1 MQPAL
6 TRSVAPVA
14 TRSAGIDALRVVG
27 VVAVVFAHIW
37 AGGLT
42 HQAIYSWHV
51 PVFFVLSGYLWREG
65 RSIGEEVRR
74 RARSLLLPYAL
85 WLVVVTVAWAG
96 FTAVVGTMQMPDP
109 VALVLGGA
117 RIGGQY
123 AAFWFVTA
131 LFVAA
136 VAMRALSAVA
146 TWLPLAVGAVV
157 LGVAY
162 VQPEWVRW
170 VPWSAGV
177 GLAALVFVS
186 AGDGL
191 RRYRDRV
198 GAPLPI
204 GLALVGVGLALTV
217 SGVVPPVDMKA
228 ADFGAPIV
236 SVVVSAAISCGLILV
251 FEGVQERFPSW
262 VSRGAIAL
270 AAVAMPVI
278 LGHAFFIAAGNV
290 VGARSIAVFAFA
302 LTVPVVAGLLLRRSR
317 WGRLLV

>member
-1 MQPAL
+1 MQPAP

-42 HQAIYSWHV
+42 HAAIYSWHV

-65 RSIGEEVRR
+65 RTLGDEVRR
-74 RARSLLLPYAL
+74 RARSLLVPYAL
-85 WLVVVTVAWAG
+85 WLVVVTAAWAA
-96 FTAVVGTMQMPDP
+96 FTAVVGTMQLPDP
-109 VALVLGGA
+109 TALLLGGA

-136 VAMRALSAVA
+136 IAMRALSAIAV
-146 TWLPLAVGAVV
+146 WVPPVVGALV
-157 LGVAY
+157 LAVAY

-177 GLAALVFVS
+177 ALAALVFVS

-191 RRYRDRV
+191 RRIRDRV
-198 GAPLPI
+198 AAPLPI
-204 GLALVGVGLALTV
+204 GAALVVGGLALTI
-217 SGVVPPVDMKA
+217 SGIVPPVDMKA

-251 FEGVQERFPSW
+251 FEGVQDRFPT
-262 VSRGAIAL
+262 GL
-270 AAVAMPVI
+270 ARSATRLAGLAMPVI
-278 LGHAFFIAAGNV
+278 LFHAFFIAAGHV
-290 VGARSIAVFAFA
+290 LGAPGIVIFAFA
-302 LTVPVVAGLLLRRSR
+302 LGVPIATGLLLLRTR
-317 WGRLLV
+317 WGRHFL